1 MRSYIKVLTMCFLG
15 LILFVPTAL
24 ADNSVKRVGGSNR
37 YGTAVQISKQ
47 MYSTASTAVI
57 VGGSS
62 YADAISAAPLAYQ
75 KNAPLLYT
83 NSDKLS
89 YETKTRL
96 KEMQTKNVIIVG
108 GTPAVSSNTANQIKS
123 LGISIKRI
131 AGSNRYDT
139 AARVAKAMGATSKA
153 VILNG
158 FLYADAPAVIPY
170 AAKNGYPILFTN
182 KTSINSATTSV
193 IKDKGISS
201 TVVVGGTG
209 SISNTVYNKLP
220 SPTRISGSNRYELA
234 ANIVQKLNLST
245 SIVYVSNGFSYP
257 DSIAGATLA
266 AKKKQSL
273 ILTNGENLSTGARK
287 IIGSKNMSNFMI
299 IGNTPAVS
307 TKVANQL
314 KNPVV
319 GETIF
324 IDPGHG
330 DQDSGAIG
338 NGLLE
343 KEVNLDIAKRVNTKL
358 NASGALPVLSRSND
372 TFYSLQERVNKA
384 ASAQADL
391 FISIHANAND
401 SSSPNGSE
409 TYYDTTY
416 QAANSKRLAEQI
428 QPKLAANL
436 GTRDRGVKTAA
447 FYVIKYSKMPSVL
460 VETAFITNAS
470 DASKLKQAVYKDKAA
485 QAIHDGTVSYYR

>member
-1 MRSYIKVLTMCFLG
+1 MRSYIKVLIMCFLG
-15 LILFVPTAL
+15 LVLFVPTAL

-47 MYSTASTAVI
+47 MYSKASTAVI

-83 NSDKLS
+83 NTNKLS
-89 YETKTRL
+89 YETKKRL
-96 KEMQTKNVIIVG
+96 KEMQTKSVIIVG
-108 GTPAVSSNTANQIKS
+108 GTPAVSSHTANQIKS
-123 LGISIKRI
+123 LGISVKRI

-139 AARVAKAMGATSKA
+139 AARVARAMNATSKA
-153 VILNG
+153 VIVNG
-158 FLYADAPAVIPY
+158 FFYADAPAVIPY

-193 IKDKGISS
+193 IKDKKIKS
-201 TVVVGGTG
+201 TVVIGGTG
-209 SISNTVYNKLP
+209 SISSRVYNKLP
-220 SPTRISGSNRYELA
+220 FPARISGSNRYELA
-234 ANIVQKLNLST
+234 ANVVQKLNLST
-245 SIVYVSNGFSYP
+245 SNVYVSNGFSYP

-266 AKKKQSL
+266 AKKKKAI
-273 ILTNGENLSTGARK
+273 ILTNGKNLSTGARK
-287 IIGSKNMSNFMI
+287 VIGSKNMSNFSV
-299 IGNTPAVS
+299 IGSTPAIS

-330 DQDSGAIG
+330 DQDSGAVD

-358 NASGALPVLSRSND
+358 KASGALTVMSRSND
-372 TFYSLQERVNKA
+372 TFYSLQERVSKA
-384 ASAQADL
+384 ASVQADL
-391 FISIHANAND
+391 FISIHGNANE

-416 QAANSKRLAEQI
+416 QSTESKHLAGEI
-428 QPKLAANL
+428 QPKLATYL
-436 GTRDRGVKTAA
+436 GTRNRGVKQAG

-470 DASKLKQAVYKDKAA
+470 DASKLKKAIYKDKAA
-485 QAIHDGTVSYYR
+485 QAIYEGTVSYYR